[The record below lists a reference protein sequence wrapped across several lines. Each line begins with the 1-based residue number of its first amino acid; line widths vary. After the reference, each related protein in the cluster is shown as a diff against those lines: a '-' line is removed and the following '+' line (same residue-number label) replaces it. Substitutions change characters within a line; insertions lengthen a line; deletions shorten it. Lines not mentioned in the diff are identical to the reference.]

1 MKILPLQPAGV
12 TGISAEKAAPKTVG
26 SGFGEVLEKSMSEV
40 NQAIQEA
47 EALSAGLASGEHG
60 RIHETMIAI
69 EKADVSFKLMTKMQ
83 QKAIAAYESVMRIQL

>member
-1 MKILPLQPAGV
+1 MQILPLQPAGI
-12 TGISAEKAAPKTVG
+12 TAEKAAPKTVG
-26 SGFGEVLEKSMSEV
+26 SGFGEVLEKSIGEV
-40 NQAIQEA
+40 NQAIQQA
-47 EALSAGLASGEHG
+47 DTLSAGLASGDHG

>member
-12 TGISAEKAAPKTVG
+12 SAISAEKAAPKTVG
-26 SGFGEVLEKSMSEV
+26 SGFGEVLEKSMGEV
-40 NQAIQEA
+40 NQAIREA
-47 EALSAGLASGEHG
+47 GTLSAGLASGEHG
-60 RIHETMIAI
+60 RIHETMIAV

>member
-1 MKILPLQPAGV
+1 MQILPLQPAGV
-12 TGISAEKAAPKTVG
+12 SALTAEKAAPKTAG
-26 SGFGEVLEKSMSEV
+26 SGFGEMLEKSIGEV

-47 EALSAGLASGEHG
+47 DTLSAGLASGEHG

-69 EKADVSFKLMTKMQ
+69 EKADISFKLMTKMQ